1 MKLKNIFMSALLF
14 AGSLT
19 AFAQEEETVAEFNPH
34 WYVGGQFGAQ
44 YTLGE
49 VSFGDL
55 ISPNAQV
62 LVGYKF
68 NPTFG
73 LRLGVGFWQSKAGI
87 NVAKEGDLLLNNPD
101 VYKWKQTYWSPMLDA
116 TFSLTNL
123 IGGYNYNRVVDAG
136 VLVGV
141 GANVS
146 SSNGAID
153 ISNQIKKE
161 HPNWVGANGQ
171 NMAHLWDGT
180 RAFLVGRVG
189 GYVDFKVAERVSL
202 GLEFTA
208 NVTSDHYN
216 SKHAKN
222 ADWYFNGLAGIK
234 YAFGKTHSLKAIQRT
249 PCEPQII
256 EKEVVKEVVK
266 EIPVETPRPS
276 ISREIF
282 YPIRGTEV
290 LPEELSKL
298 EEVVEFLKA
307 NPTAKAVITSYA
319 DKGTGNAKINKK
331 YAAGREQ
338 TIYNLL
344 TEKYGIDPSRISSSS
359 KGDTVQPFSENDMNR
374 ATIFIAE

>member
-14 AGSLT
+14 AGTFT
-19 AFAQEEETVAEFNPH
+19 AVAQEEETVAEFNPH

-68 NPTFG
+68 NPLFG
-73 LRLGVGFWQSKAGI
+73 LRLGVDFWQSKAGV
-87 NVAKEGDLLLNNPD
+87 NVAKENNLMVQD
-101 VYKWKQTYWSPMLDA
+101 SYTWSQKYWSPVLDA
-116 TFSLTNL
+116 TFSLTNA
-123 IGGYNYNRVVDAG
+123 IGGYNANRLVDAG
-136 VLVGV
+136 VYAGV
-141 GANVS
+141 GLNIA
-146 SSNGAID
+146 SSNGAVAVSD
-153 ISNQIKKE
+153 QIKKTN
-161 HPNWVGANGQ
+161 PNWVGANGQ

-180 RAFLVGRVG
+180 KAFFTGRLG
-189 GYVDFKVAERVSL
+189 AYVDF
-202 GLEFTA
+202 
-208 NVTSDHYN
+208 NVTKRVALGIDFNANIVSDHYN

-222 ADWYFNGLAGIK
+222 ADWYFNVLGGVKVAL
-234 YAFGKTHSLKAIQRT
+234 GKTTTLKSVPRT
-249 PCEPQII
+249 PCDPQII

-266 EIPVETPRPS
+266 EIPVQVERPS

-290 LPEELSKL
+290 LPEEMSKL
-298 EEVVEFLKA
+298 EEIVEFLKA

-319 DKGTGNAKINKK
+319 DKGTGNARINKK
-331 YAAGREQ
+331 YAAGREK
-338 TIYNLL
+338 TIYKML

-359 KGDTVQPFSENDMNR
+359 KGDTVQPFTENDRNR

>member
-14 AGSLT
+14 AGALT
-19 AFAQEEETVAEFNPH
+19 AVAQEEETVTDFHPH

-68 NPTFG
+68 NPSFG
-73 LRLGVGFWQSKAGI
+73 LRLGVGFWQSKAGV
-87 NVAKEGDLLLNNPD
+87 NEELYGQAQKSFT
-101 VYKWKQTYWSPMLDA
+101 WKQNYVAPTLDA
-116 TFSLTNL
+116 TLSLTNL

-136 VLVGV
+136 LLAGV
-141 GANVS
+141 GLNIT
-146 SSNGAID
+146 SSNGAVD
-153 ISNQIKKE
+153 VAKQVSQPATRIS
-161 HPNWVGANGQ
+161 
-171 NMAHLWDGT
+171 HLWDGT
-180 RAFLVGRVG
+180 QCFLVGRFGAYADVR
-189 GYVDFKVAERVSL
+189 VAKRVSL
-202 GLEFTA
+202 GVEFNA
-208 NVTSDHYN
+208 NITNDHYN

-222 ADWYFNGLAGIK
+222 ADWYFNVLGGVKIAL
-234 YAFGKTHSLKAIQRT
+234 GKTTSLRTIPRT
-249 PCEPQII
+249 PCDPQII

-266 EIPVETPRPS
+266 EIPVQVERPS
-276 ISREIF
+276 IAREIF

-290 LPEELSKL
+290 LPEEMSKL

-319 DKGTGNAKINKK
+319 DKGTGNARINKK
-331 YAAGREQ
+331 YAAGREK
-338 TIYNLL
+338 TIYKLL

-359 KGDTVQPFSENDMNR
+359 KGDTVQPFSENDRNR

>member
-1 MKLKNIFMSALLF
+1 MKLKNIFMTALLF

-19 AFAQEEETVAEFNPH
+19 AFAQEEETEAVFNPH

-62 LVGYKF
+62 LIGYKF

-73 LRLGVGFWQSKAGI
+73 LRLGVDFWQSKGGV
-87 NVAKEGDLLLNNPD
+87 NVAKPGTMDPGESF
-101 VYKWKQTYWSPMLDA
+101 TYNFNYVAPTIDA

-136 VLVGV
+136 LYAGL
-141 GANVS
+141 GLNFAF
-146 SSNGAID
+146 SNGAVET
-153 ISNQIKKE
+153 SKQIAAKYPDWKD
-161 HPNWVGANGQ
+161 ASGQ
-171 NMAHLWDGT
+171 NFGHLWDGS
-180 RAFLVGRVG
+180 RAFFVGRFG
-189 GYVDFKVAERVSL
+189 AYIDFKVSNRVSL
-202 GLEFTA
+202 GLDFSA
-208 NVTSDHYN
+208 NLTNDQYN

-222 ADWYFNGLAGIK
+222 ADWYFNLLGGIK
-234 YAFGKTHSLKAIQRT
+234 VALGKTHTLKAVKRT
-249 PCEPQII
+249 PCDPQII

-266 EIPVETPRPS
+266 EIPVEVPRPT

-290 LPEELSKL
+290 QADQMSKL

-319 DKGTGNAKINKK
+319 DKGTGNPKINKK

-338 TIYNLL
+338 SVYKLL

-359 KGDTVQPFSENDMNR
+359 KGDTVQPFSENDQNR
-374 ATIFIAE
+374 ATIFLAE

>member
-14 AGSLT
+14 AGSLS

-68 NPTFG
+68 NPSFG
-73 LRLGVGFWQSKAGI
+73 LRFGVGFWQSKAGV
-87 NVAKEGDLLLNNPD
+87 NEELYGQAKKS
-101 VYKWKQTYWSPMLDA
+101 YTWKQNYFAPTVDA
-116 TFSLTNL
+116 TLSLTNL
-123 IGGYNYNRVVDAG
+123 IGGYNINRLVDAG
-136 VLVGV
+136 VFAGV
-141 GANVS
+141 GLNIT
-146 SSNGAID
+146 SSNGAVDVAKQVSQPEIRM
-153 ISNQIKKE
+153 S
-161 HPNWVGANGQ
+161 
-171 NMAHLWDGT
+171 HLWDGT
-180 RAFLVGRVG
+180 QCFLVGRFG
-189 GYVDFKVAERVSL
+189 GYVDFNVTERVAL
-202 GLEFTA
+202 GLEFNA
-208 NVTSDHYN
+208 NLTNDHYN

-222 ADWYFNGLAGIK
+222 ADWYFNALAGVK
-234 YAFGKTHSLKAIQRT
+234 YAFGKTHSLKSIKRT

-266 EIPVETPRPS
+266 EIPVEVPRPS

-290 LPEELSKL
+290 LPEEMAKL

-307 NPTAKAVITSYA
+307 NPTAKALITSYA
-319 DKGTGNAKINKK
+319 DKGTGNAKINQK

-338 TIYNLL
+338 TIFKLL
-344 TEKYGIDPSRISSSS
+344 TEKYGIDASRISSSS